1 MGIPRDLPRI
11 HFSANSDLATIIGW
25 PGSGFAIGSLRGFYW
40 RVLFCSTGTWGAD
53 SRPWGILEC
62 QLKGKQTNSQAK
74 ANTILTLKKRS
85 RQTDEKLTVISTASP
100 DFSWAWIGLCWRWGW
115 RRQHGV
121 EEGLPI
127 RSLQGREHWASS
139 VLLESSRFLKGDAA
153 VREWSNSDWELI
165 SRDDRPSCAW
175 WCIPINPNPEEEARR
190 ASGVQGYPWVYIMFK
205 ARLGCTR
212 LFQNKT
218 RHRPFLVQ

>member
-1 MGIPRDLPRI
+1 MPPIITWQELFSFTLQESEAPFIEALAPSFITSRVEMGIPRDLPRI

-85 RQTDEKLTVISTASP
+85 RQTDEKLTVISTAFP
-100 DFSWAWIGLCWRWGW
+100 DFSWAWICLCWRWGW

-127 RSLQGREHWASS
+127 RSLQGRELS
-139 VLLESSRFLKGDAA
+139 
-153 VREWSNSDWELI
+153 
-165 SRDDRPSCAW
+165 
-175 WCIPINPNPEEEARR
+175 
-190 ASGVQGYPWVYIMFK
+190 
-205 ARLGCTR
+205 
-212 LFQNKT
+212 
-218 RHRPFLVQ
+218 